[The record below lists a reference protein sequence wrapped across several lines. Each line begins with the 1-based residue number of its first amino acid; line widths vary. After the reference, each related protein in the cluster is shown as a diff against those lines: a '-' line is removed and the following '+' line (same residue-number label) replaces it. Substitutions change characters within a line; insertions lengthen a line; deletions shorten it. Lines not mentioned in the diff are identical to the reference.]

1 MLSAGMKQPF
11 SSADERKVK
20 PCTDDARRIPS
31 ALENCTS
38 DLYRQSRFRMNRCN
52 APHITRSRR
61 TMHPNCDFQGFD
73 GTRGFDRPIGIAA
86 RQHHLNFFLDT
97 AALSRRYCV
106 ILGST
111 PAL

>member
-38 DLYRQSRFRMNRCN
+38 DLYRQSRFRMNRRN
-52 APHITRSRR
+52 APHVARSRGR
-61 TMHPNCDFQGFD
+61 CFRIVTFKALTKRVDLTGRSALR
-73 GTRGFDRPIGIAA
+73 RGSI
-86 RQHHLNFFLDT
+86 T
-97 AALSRRYCV
+97 
-106 ILGST
+106 
-111 PAL
+111 